1 MSPWLQHLPVAPV
14 LVPLCAGATMLM
26 FTQRR
31 VRAAIAL
38 FSGFIQLAV
47 AIGLLYLTSDYVPN
61 IWPGGIGVYSIGAWP
76 APYGI
81 VLVVDRLAAFM
92 LVLAALLS
100 VPILAY
106 SLAGWDRAG
115 VHYYPLFQFLS
126 MGLAGVF
133 LTGDIF
139 NLFVFFEVTLAA
151 SYGLMLHGPRAAR
164 VKAGLHYIVVN
175 LLASLLFL
183 IGAALIYGMAGTLNM
198 ADLAARAASL
208 AAEDRGLL
216 QAGVAILGIAFLV
229 KAGGWPL
236 NFWLPAAYSSAS
248 VPVAA
253 AFAILTKVGVYAVLR
268 IGSLLDSVGQNSP
281 AEGNSLL
288 YIGLATMLFAVVGM
302 IGAQQLRRIVAF
314 SVIASSGT
322 VLAALGLN
330 AAAMTGPALFYLL
343 ISVLATGAFFMLTGM
358 TDRTPTRGVSP
369 DTDATALPAYAELGN
384 VEDVGDPRDAD
395 EEIGVAIPA
404 ATAFLGLMFVCCTL
418 LVAGLPPLSGFL
430 AKFALLA
437 TALSVQSTLELPL
450 LAWLMVGVL
459 LATGLASLI
468 AFVRI
473 GMRLFWS
480 PTGRRTPRLRVIEAV
495 PVAGLVTLC
504 IVLTLYAAPVMT
516 YLDKAAVALHAPD
529 AYIHAV
535 LSTRGE
541 GATMP
546 EAQR

>member
-1 MSPWLQHLPVAPV
+1 
-14 LVPLCAGATMLM
+14 MLM
-26 FTQRR
+26 FPQRR
-31 VRAAIAL
+31 MRAAIAL
-38 FSGFIQLAV
+38 LSGLIQLAV
-47 AIGLLYLTSDYVPN
+47 AVGLLYLTSDYVPN

-92 LVLAALLS
+92 LVLSALLS

-164 VKAGLHYIVVN
+164 VKAGMHYIVVN
-175 LLASLLFL
+175 LVASLLFL

-198 ADLAARAASL
+198 ADLAARVASL
-208 AAEDRGLL
+208 AAADRGLL

-236 NFWLPAAYSSAS
+236 NFWLPAAYASAS

-253 AFAILTKVGVYAVLR
+253 AFSILTKVGVYAVLR
-268 IGSLLDSVGQNSP
+268 IGSLLESVGQNSP
-281 AEGNSLL
+281 AEGHALL
-288 YIGLATMLFAVVGM
+288 YIGLATMLFAIVGM
-302 IGAQQLRRIVAF
+302 IAAQQLRRIVAF

-322 VLAALGLN
+322 VLAAFGLDV
-330 AAAMTGPALFYLL
+330 AMTAPALFYLL

-369 DTDATALPAYAELGN
+369 DADATALPAYAELGK

-418 LVAGLPPLSGFL
+418 LIAGLPPLSGFL

-437 TALSVQSTLELPL
+437 TALSVQSTLALPSQ
-450 LAWLMVGVL
+450 AWLLVGVL

-504 IVLTLYAAPVMT
+504 IGLTLYAAPVMT

-535 LSTRGE
+535 LSTRGND
-541 GATMP
+541 ATMP
-546 EAQR
+546 EVKR